1 MPGKYPE
8 DTRLLVE
15 EGLKKY
21 FPEVGHPEELYKAMS
36 YSLFAGGK
44 RFRAVLAI
52 ESAKVFGTDP
62 EDVMP
67 AACAVEFIHTYSLIH
82 DDLPALDDD
91 DLRRGKPTCHVKFGE
106 DMAILAGDALNT
118 EAFRLVSSEQKAID
132 AGRIVWVIRELATA
146 SGASG
151 MVGGQ
156 VVDIQSEG
164 MVVDAETLKFIHEK
178 KTGELIKA
186 SVRAGAI
193 LANASERDLALLT
206 DYAIYLGLA
215 FQIVDD
221 ILDVVGDAAVLGKA
235 VGSDVLHEKATY
247 PALYGLEKAKEMA
260 RMMTDKA
267 KEALS
272 QVDGDTTVLAELAD
286 FVFDRDF

>member
-1 MPGKYPE
+1 
-8 DTRLLVE
+8 
-15 EGLKKY
+15 
-21 FPEVGHPEELYKAMS
+21 MS

-132 AGRIVWVIRELATA
+132 AGHIVWVIRELATA

>member
-1 MPGKYPE
+1 M
-8 DTRLLVE
+8 
-15 EGLKKY
+15 
-21 FPEVGHPEELYKAMS
+21 
-36 YSLFAGGK
+36 
-44 RFRAVLAI
+44 
-52 ESAKVFGTDP
+52 
-62 EDVMP
+62 
-67 AACAVEFIHTYSLIH
+67 
-82 DDLPALDDD
+82 
-91 DLRRGKPTCHVKFGE
+91 
-106 DMAILAGDALNT
+106 
-118 EAFRLVSSEQKAID
+118 
-132 AGRIVWVIRELATA
+132 IRELATA

-156 VVDIQSEG
+156 VVDIRSEG